1 MLRLSEQA
9 LSRHG
14 RQIMDRLVYRWV
26 GLSQYVGMG
35 TAVPFNELWIG
46 TSKPVHR
53 PTVLIYG
60 LAGVSKSLGTILS
73 HKIGR
78 AVLISVYHI
87 VPVNW

>member
-1 MLRLSEQA
+1 M
-9 LSRHG
+9 
-14 RQIMDRLVYRWV
+14 
-26 GLSQYVGMG
+26 SQYVGMG